1 MPTISERRPWAM
13 RTAAVTFCVLT
24 LTACS
29 TNTGE
34 DTGSTPAAGPAASSD
49 IPAVNGP
56 AASATPAPSAPSS
69 SSSSPVS
76 SNSVV
81 PPASAAAGTAVKLD
95 DPKEVAIKVMG
106 LFARPGEPERRWFSE
121 LRPYLEDQYAESAE
135 YIDPARIPFNKIV
148 SGPVMGGDS
157 DNPQVA
163 TADFKTNGGSWY
175 VELHQ
180 DVPGGDWL
188 VGGIHELRN

>member
-1 MPTISERRPWAM
+1 MRTNSERRPWSM
-13 RTAAVTFCVLT
+13 RTAAVAACVFT
-24 LTACS
+24 LTACG
-29 TNTGE
+29 TNAGE
-34 DTGSTPAAGPAASSD
+34 DTEASPAAGTSD
-49 IPAVNGP
+49 IPAVNVP
-56 AASATPAPSAPSS
+56 AASTTPSPSAPSNG
-69 SSSSPVS
+69 SSSPAS
-76 SNSVV
+76 SNSAA

-95 DPKEVAIKVMG
+95 DPKEVAIKVMD
-106 LFARPGEPERRWFSE
+106 LFARPDEPERRWFSE

-163 TADFKTNGGSWY
+163 TADFKTNGGPWY

-188 VGGIHELRN
+188 VGGIHEQMD